1 MFSDR
6 KYLLFMTKNISAT
19 LDWNKSVKTFQSNVT
34 KLLDF
39 SNITE
44 WDGKKLKEREE
55 EIRKQALILA
65 GQCIALL
72 LYNLSISPKVLD
84 YSVSQ
89 TQRWTNFNTRKHGYK
104 KRQIVTD
111 GNVEV
116 TLNLPYVLEWHP
128 TSKQFDTS
136 LVNEQKIK
144 TSNQGFCPFLKWL
157 GMSEDVTP
165 LVWSTIAKYGAIA
178 SSFDAAR

>member
-1 MFSDR
+1 
-6 KYLLFMTKNISAT
+6 MTKNICAT
-19 LDWNKSVKTFQSNVT
+19 LDLNKSIKTFQSNVT

-39 SNITE
+39 SNIPE

-55 EIRKQALILA
+55 EIRVQALILA

-72 LYNLSISPKVLD
+72 LYNLSISPKILD

-89 TQRWTNFNTRKHGYK
+89 TQGWRSTNTQKHGYK
-104 KRQIVTD
+104 KRQIVTI
-111 GNVEV
+111 GNIEV
-116 TLNLPYVLEWHP
+116 TLNLPYVLERNP
-128 TSKQFDTS
+128 ESKKSDSSS
-136 LVNEQKIK
+136 LKKQKIK

-157 GMSEDVTP
+157 GMSEGITP

-178 SSFDAAR
+178 SSFLE